1 MKSLFRVSRVRI
13 RWADPDERSSPA
25 RSALQ
30 SQARPPGLS
39 PFAAN
44 TRTLHTFDLPN
55 MQVRVRWLGLGTFRY
70 GNIWALA
77 LLATCVWLSLFAMA
91 GFPGAQNSSS
101 VPQVQRIDRS
111 GLEVVELNLAGE
123 AIRVAYSPL
132 DIGHPQ
138 DAFDRD
144 LETLMRGREA
154 NPFVLD
160 FEFYEP
166 RALSGLIMDFGRM
179 DFLLRVQVYGSGE
192 SRPVLYEE
200 EYRAQPPIPHVDL
213 NFTDGPEQVRRITI
227 EIEQLNAPDEVHIH
241 IREVLF
247 KE

>member
-1 MKSLFRVSRVRI
+1 MKSLFCISRVRI
-13 RWADPDERSSPA
+13 RWADPDERSSPVRA
-25 RSALQ
+25 SLT
-30 SQARPPGLS
+30 PGIS
-39 PFAAN
+39 PLAAN
-44 TRTLHTFDLPN
+44 ARTLHTFTLPN
-55 MQVRVRWLGLGTFRY
+55 MQVRVRWLGLGTSRY
-70 GNIWALA
+70 GNIWALVLMA
-77 LLATCVWLSLFAMA
+77 ACVWLSLFAMT
-91 GFPGAQNSSS
+91 GFPGVQTSSS
-101 VPQVQRIDRS
+101 AVPEVQRIDRT

-123 AIRVAYSPL
+123 AIRVSHSPL
-132 DIGHPQ
+132 DIGEAQ

-160 FEFYEP
+160 FEFYEQQAV
-166 RALSGLIMDFGRM
+166 RGLIMDFGRM
-179 DFLLRVQVYGSGE
+179 DFLLRVQVYGSEE
-192 SRPVLYEE
+192 SHPVLYEE

-213 NFTDGPEQVRRITI
+213 NFVEGPEQVRRITI